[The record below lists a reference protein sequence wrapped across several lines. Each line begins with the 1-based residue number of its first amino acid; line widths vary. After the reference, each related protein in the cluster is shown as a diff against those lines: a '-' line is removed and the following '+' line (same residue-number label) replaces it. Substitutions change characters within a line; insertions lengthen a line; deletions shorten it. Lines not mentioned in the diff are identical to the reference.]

1 MVESLSKLQATRV
14 TVDGVRRIAFNVLS
28 EVGYGQTYNWD
39 TETQGGNN
47 EDLQGDF
54 GTTYFDAVKTIRENV
69 IPLALLPLSVLRHP
83 KMPARF
89 QKFALAVQEFP
100 SFSKQVLEH
109 ERILVAQDST
119 RSNFIAMLLS
129 EHDAKL
135 TNASAATQ
143 RLVYDEIQGNLFAF
157 SAAGFDTTAN
167 SMIYAVALLAA
178 YPKWQN
184 WIAEELSYVLKG
196 EETIENSLYQEVYPR
211 LVRCEALMVRKC
223 SSSKIIAQADLFT
236 AGSTPS
242 LSTHR

>member
-1 MVESLSKLQATRV
+1 MVESLSKLPETRT

-28 EVGYGQTYNWD
+28 EVGYGQKYDWD
-39 TETQGGNN
+39 TKWQGGNS

-54 GTTYFDAVKTIRENV
+54 GTAYFNAVKTIRENV
-69 IPLALLPLSVLRHP
+69 IPLALLPMRVLRHP

-89 QKFALAVQEFP
+89 AKFALAVEEFP

-109 ERILVAQDST
+109 ESTLVAQDST

-135 TNASAATQ
+135 TNATAATQ
-143 RLVYDEIQGNLFAF
+143 RLLYDEIQGNLFAF

-178 YPKWQN
+178 YPNWQG
-184 WIAEELSYVLKG
+184 WIAEELSYVLKN
-196 EETIENSLYQEVYPR
+196 EETIENSQYPEVFPR
-211 LVRCEALMVRKC
+211 LIRCEALMVRPGF
-223 SSSKIIAQADLFT
+223 SSLPFHL
-236 AGSTPS
+236 PN
-242 LSTHR
+242 